1 MHLFRVQLLTTQLCL
16 GLVRT
21 LRRAANLLAAL
32 MRQRPPGS
40 GMLSRSSQISLEI
53 KGICLWHTP
62 CLVLTLSVLNAN
74 AKSTTRAN
82 HKSHDARPRC
92 RSRRGQILVTVAP
105 WCRSLMG
112 SIALSSHTRLLLGLE
127 RQPILCSREGT
138 QRVKEYP

>member
-16 GLVRT
+16 GSVRT

-32 MRQRPPGS
+32 MRRRPPGS

-62 CLVLTLSVLNAN
+62 CLVVLTLSVRLLTL
-74 AKSTTRAN
+74 SQHTRAN
-82 HKSHDARPRC
+82 HKSHDARPGC

-105 WCRSLMG
+105 WCRSLTG
-112 SIALSSHTRLLLGLE
+112 SIALSSHT
-127 RQPILCSREGT
+127 QFAT
-138 QRVKEYP
+138 